1 MRLWVHEMRMP
12 WDGDSGH
19 RLGQGMWQILQ
30 WGNGT
35 GFVCRPLRLTLNT
48 QQITH
53 LFQARS
59 ADGNALDR
67 GQVQQA

>member
-12 WDGDSGH
+12 WDGDSGY
-19 RLGQGMWQILQ
+19 RLGQGTWQILQ
-30 WGNGT
+30 WGNDDGSV
-35 GFVCRPLRLTLNT
+35 GKLAGLGLHT